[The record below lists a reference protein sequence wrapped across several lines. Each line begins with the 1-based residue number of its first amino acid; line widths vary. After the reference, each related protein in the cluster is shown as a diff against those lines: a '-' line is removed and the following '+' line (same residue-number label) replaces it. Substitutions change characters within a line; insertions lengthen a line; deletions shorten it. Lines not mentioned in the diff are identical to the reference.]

1 LKVWQDHPNYMAH
14 MHLSLSLRPLTA
26 AYESQITLSGILGEP
41 RIIHILQLIQDQHGV
56 ATTLQHLVQK

>member
-1 LKVWQDHPNYMAH
+1 MAH